1 MKNFPLD
8 QNADSNMLMVGCGN
22 SKLSEEMANA
32 GYHHITNCDISD
44 NVILKMR
51 NFYNQKFPLQEF
63 AVIDATRMAY
73 RDNTFDLCIDKGTFD
88 ALACGSDTEIPLRL
102 VKEMMRVCSKATVII
117 TSGGPEKRLGIFEK
131 ACSNIHYERIEV
143 SKLAQLINILR
154 TELGNKPLSEALKGD
169 SKVLKD
175 AMEELVAIERIK
187 RLEQEAKTDLRKKLA
202 LLMYKAKR
210 KMDLEAKVKK

>member
-1 MKNFPLD
+1 M
-8 QNADSNMLMVGCGN
+8 
-22 SKLSEEMANA
+22 
-32 GYHHITNCDISD
+32 
-44 NVILKMR
+44 
-51 NFYNQKFPLQEF
+51 QEF

-88 ALACGSDTEIPLRL
+88 ALACGNNTEIPLRL
-102 VKEMMRVCSKATVII
+102 LQEMMRVCSKATVII
-117 TSGGPEKRLGIFEK
+117 TSGGPDKRLPVFEK
-131 ACSNIHYERIEV
+131 VCSNIQYEKIEV

-154 TELGNKPLSEALKGD
+154 TELGNKPLAEAMKND

-175 AMEELVAIERIK
+175 AMEELAAIERIK

-210 KMDLEAKVKK
+210 KMDQDAKVK